1 VSARAIAAVAV
12 VAMLACNHHK
22 VTVPLTTPEATA
34 CADGCRTRY
43 ASTRPD
49 LHRSCLTRCPGAR
62 EASGKCGADERPPA
76 MACAYEGE
84 LKGPVA
90 VAVGVGLILF
100 AAVAVI
106 GLALSAGADTIDDDP
121 P

>member
-1 VSARAIAAVAV
+1 MPPKIARSA
-12 VAMLACNHHK
+12 
-22 VTVPLTTPEATA
+22 ATELF
-34 CADGCRTRY
+34 DG
-43 ASTRPD
+43 
-49 LHRSCLTRCPGAR
+49 
-62 EASGKCGADERPPA
+62 RPPVEPLDTGDPHA
-76 MACAYEGE
+76 GE
-84 LKGPVA
+84 VQVVRGAEAVGGPRRT